1 MNTAKAAEVPDAD
14 GCDEGSGAAQNHLL
28 ADLPPRDLERL
39 RTAGEAVPLVVA
51 QVLCEAGAVARDV
64 YFPLRGSISL
74 VTSLDEHPS
83 LEVGMVGREGM
94 VGEAQVLG
102 QERVPH
108 RALVQCEGLALRLGI
123 VAFRAELRASA
134 ALRQRLERY
143 IQVRLLQTATAT
155 ACMRFHLIQPRLAR
169 WLLMSQDRA
178 GSDTVACTHEFLAAM
193 LGVRRVGIT
202 AAAGSLQRAGLIGY
216 HRGLLTVRD
225 RPGLMAAACSC
236 YGADRA
242 AYTSVMG

>member
-1 MNTAKAAEVPDAD
+1 MEAGVNHAD
-14 GCDEGSGAAQNHLL
+14 GGDQGSDAGHNHLL
-28 ADLPPRDLERL
+28 AGLPARDRERL
-39 RTAGEAVPLVVA
+39 QAAGEAVPLVLA
-51 QVLCEAGAVARDV
+51 QVLCEAGDMARHV

-74 VTSLDEHPS
+74 VTTLPRHPS

-102 QERVPH
+102 LEQMPH
-108 RALVQCEGLALRLGI
+108 RALVQGEGLALRLGS
-123 VAFRAELRASA
+123 VAFRAELRTSA
-134 ALRQRLERY
+134 ALRQRLQLY
-143 IQVRLLQTATAT
+143 IQVRLLQTSRAA

-178 GSDTVACTHEFLAAM
+178 GGNTFACTHEFLAAM

-202 AAAGSLQRAGLIGY
+202 AAAGALQRAGLIGY
-216 HRGLLTVRD
+216 HRGLLAVHD

-236 YGADRA
+236 YSADLA
-242 AYTSVMG
+242 AYSSVMG